1 MLSPHISAF
10 NSALPPPPPPV
21 SASAPSGC
29 FPRSSLK
36 AMRPRCACEASL
48 SAREVMQARYWSAE
62 SAVEHSFGCHRWNIP
77 GSVERMTDRRDLTYL
92 KEGTMII
99 IPLLIK
105 KTAKCLNYLHYQTTA
120 FGYISL
126 L

>member
-1 MLSPHISAF
+1 MLSFHISAF
-10 NSALPPPPPPV
+10 NSALPPAPPPV

-36 AMRPRCACEASL
+36 AMRPRWAWEASL

-62 SAVEHSFGCHRWNIP
+62 RAVEHSLGCHRWNIP

-92 KEGTMII
+92 KEGTVII
-99 IPLLIK
+99 DI
-105 KTAKCLNYLHYQTTA
+105 KCLSYFLSQTTA
-120 FGYISL
+120 SGFISPFL
-126 L
+126 